1 MTAAGYSALGFRIV
15 TVVGY
20 SALGVQNSYSSRV
33 FSFGG
38 SE

>member
-15 TVVGY
+15 TAAGY
-20 SALGVQNSYSSRV
+20 SALGVQNSDSSRV